1 MKKFIESL
9 KNIWKI
15 EELKNKIFLTLGLLL
30 VYRFGTQVTLPG
42 IDATKLQNLSSQ
54 TDQGIGWLINVFT
67 GGAFSQASVFALG
80 IMPYISASI
89 VVQLLGIAVPSLQKL
104 QKDGESGR
112 KKINQITRW
121 LTIGITLLQGPGYIY
136 NLYKQLPPDA
146 FILGADSFSF
156 LFSSVVILTTG
167 TVFAMWLG
175 EKITDKGIGN
185 GISLLIMVGILARLP
200 QSFIQ
205 EFTSRVSEDNGGP
218 MMIVFEILL
227 WLLVIVACILLTM
240 AVRKI
245 PVQYAK
251 KVVGRKLYG
260 GQNSHIPMKVNQSG
274 VMPIIFASSLL
285 AFPQTIAL
293 FMGENAQ
300 NFVSTYLSTSG
311 DIGFWIYRSLEVLLI
326 VFFSYFYTTISFN
339 VDDIAENMK
348 NNGGFIPG
356 IRPGRPTI
364 DYLSKILS
372 RITLA
377 GALFLAVVA
386 MIPAFTVHFM
396 QVNMSLAGT
405 SILIVVGVA
414 LELKRQLESH
424 LVMRSYQ
431 GFLK

>member
-1 MKKFIESL
+1 MLSKIKQSWKVKDVRRRILYTLMMILIFRIGTTIPVPGVDTSIISKLVSGNSL
-9 KNIWKI
+9 LALYNM
-15 EELKNKIFLTLGLLL
+15 
-30 VYRFGTQVTLPG
+30 
-42 IDATKLQNLSSQ
+42 
-54 TDQGIGWLINVFT
+54 FT
-67 GGAFSQASVFALG
+67 GGAFSNFTLFALG
-80 IMPYISASI
+80 IGPYITASI
-89 VVQLLGIAVPSLQKL
+89 IIQLLTVGFESLKELQKS
-104 QKDGESGR
+104 GEEGR
-112 KKINQITRW
+112 KKMNMYTRYTA
-121 LTIGITLLQGPGYIY
+121 LVLAIIQAVGITLGVIKSALTSDSIFSIATVIMT
-136 NLYKQLPPDA
+136 LVSA
-146 FILGADSFSF
+146 SMILMWMGDRITEKGLGNGSSIIIFVGIISRIPSD
-156 LFSSVVILTTG
+156 LISVVKSVQSG
-167 TVFAMWLG
+167 TLV
-175 EKITDKGIGN
+175 
-185 GISLLIMVGILARLP
+185 
-200 QSFIQ
+200 
-205 EFTSRVSEDNGGP
+205 
-218 MMIVFEILL
+218 L
-227 WLLVIVACILLTM
+227 WLAIVLAVIMLVTIALVTFINE

-356 IRPGRPTI
+356 IRPGRPTV

-377 GALFLAVVA
+377 GALFLAVIA

-396 QVNMSLAGT
+396 SVNMSLAGT

>member
-1 MKKFIESL
+1 MLSKIKQSWKVKDVRRRILYTLMMILIFRIGTTIPVPDVNTSIISNLVSGNSL
-9 KNIWKI
+9 LALYNM
-15 EELKNKIFLTLGLLL
+15 
-30 VYRFGTQVTLPG
+30 
-42 IDATKLQNLSSQ
+42 
-54 TDQGIGWLINVFT
+54 FT
-67 GGAFSQASVFALG
+67 GGAFSNFTLFALG
-80 IMPYISASI
+80 IGPYITASI
-89 VVQLLGIAVPSLQKL
+89 IIQLLTVGFESLKELQKS
-104 QKDGESGR
+104 GEEGR
-112 KKINQITRW
+112 KKMNMYTKYTALVLAIIQAV
-121 LTIGITLLQGPGYIY
+121 GITLGVIKSALTSDSIFSIATVIMT
-136 NLYKQLPPDA
+136 LVSA
-146 FILGADSFSF
+146 SMILMWMGDRITEKGLGNGSSIIIFVGIISRIPSD
-156 LFSSVVILTTG
+156 LISVVKSVQSG
-167 TVFAMWLG
+167 TLV
-175 EKITDKGIGN
+175 
-185 GISLLIMVGILARLP
+185 
-200 QSFIQ
+200 
-205 EFTSRVSEDNGGP
+205 
-218 MMIVFEILL
+218 L
-227 WLLVIVACILLTM
+227 WLAIVLAVIMLVTIALVTFINE

-293 FMGENAQ
+293 FMGKNAQ

-356 IRPGRPTI
+356 IRPGRPTV

-377 GALFLAVVA
+377 GALFLAVIA

-396 QVNMSLAGT
+396 SVNMSLAGT

>member
-1 MKKFIESL
+1 MLSKIKQSWKVKDVRNRILYTLMMILIFRIGTTIPVPDVNTSIISSL
-9 KNIWKI
+9 VSGNS
-15 EELKNKIFLTLGLLL
+15 LLAL
-30 VYRFGTQVTLPG
+30 Y
-42 IDATKLQNLSSQ
+42 NM
-54 TDQGIGWLINVFT
+54 FT
-67 GGAFSQASVFALG
+67 GGAFSNFTLFALG
-80 IMPYISASI
+80 IGPYITASI
-89 VVQLLGIAVPSLQKL
+89 IIQLLTVGFDSLKELQKS
-104 QKDGESGR
+104 GEEGR
-112 KKINQITRW
+112 KKMNMYTKYTALVLAIIQAV
-121 LTIGITLLQGPGYIY
+121 GITLGVIKSALTSDSIFSIATVIMT
-136 NLYKQLPPDA
+136 LVSA
-146 FILGADSFSF
+146 SMILMWMGDRITEKGLGNGSSIIIFVGIISRIPSD
-156 LFSSVVILTTG
+156 LISVVKSVQSG
-167 TVFAMWLG
+167 TLV
-175 EKITDKGIGN
+175 
-185 GISLLIMVGILARLP
+185 
-200 QSFIQ
+200 
-205 EFTSRVSEDNGGP
+205 
-218 MMIVFEILL
+218 L
-227 WLLVIVACILLTM
+227 WLAIVLAVIMLVTIALVTFINE

-293 FMGENAQ
+293 FMGKNAQ

-356 IRPGRPTI
+356 IRPGRPTV

-377 GALFLAVVA
+377 GALFLAVIA

-396 QVNMSLAGT
+396 SVNMSLAGT